1 MSLLPVVNYG
11 RMERLRL
18 PEDTSLPMNLNTFCI
33 LFIVICGIFL
43 YIRYVNINQQRER
56 YHI

>member
-1 MSLLPVVNYG
+1 MSLIPVVNYG

-18 PEDTSLPMNLNTFCI
+18 PEDTTVPMNLNTLCVLIII
-33 LFIVICGIFL
+33 LCSLGM
-43 YIRYVNINQQRER
+43 YIRYMDINRRNER